1 MAENFN
7 QDANDKNGS
16 HKNSSD
22 ENNKALEDSDLGLAR
37 VLEDLIDLLSQK
49 GVIQFTD
56 LPEAAQE
63 KLLSRKDLRKRA
75 QKLDIVDEDTD
86 EGFMP

>member
-1 MAENFN
+1 MTENL
-7 QDANDKNGS
+7 DKHRS
-16 HKNSSD
+16 EENS
-22 ENNKALEDSDLGLAR
+22 KALEDSDLGLAR

-56 LPEAAQE
+56 LPKAAQE

-75 QKLDIVDEDTD
+75 QKLDIVDEDSD
-86 EGFMP
+86 DGFMP